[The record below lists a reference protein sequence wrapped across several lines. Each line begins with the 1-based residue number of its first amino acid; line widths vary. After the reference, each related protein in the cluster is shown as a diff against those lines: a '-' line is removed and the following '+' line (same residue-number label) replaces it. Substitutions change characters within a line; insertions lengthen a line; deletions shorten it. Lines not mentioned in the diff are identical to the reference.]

1 MRRRVMFVLL
11 PLAGLMIASCAIQSG
26 GLGEY
31 YAPGTSYNYNRLN
44 PDDFTGHGH
53 EGGGHCPC

>member
-1 MRRRVMFVLL
+1 MRRAVFMLL
-11 PLAGLMIASCAIQSG
+11 PLLGLMIASCAIQSG

-44 PDDFTGHGH
+44 PDDFIGHGR
-53 EGGGHCPC
+53 GHR